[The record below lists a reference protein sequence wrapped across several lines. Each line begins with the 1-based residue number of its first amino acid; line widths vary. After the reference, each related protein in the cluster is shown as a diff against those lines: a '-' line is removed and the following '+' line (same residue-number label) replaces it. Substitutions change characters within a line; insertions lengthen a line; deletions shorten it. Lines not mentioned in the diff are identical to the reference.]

1 MKYNGPK
8 VRLSRRLGVPLTN
21 KAAKV
26 MEKKPYPPGQHGP
39 AKQFKRGRQSAY
51 ERQLLEKQRLRAQYN
66 IHERQMRNYYKKAV
80 AKAGNTV
87 DNLVGLLESR
97 LDAMVFRG
105 GLAPTI
111 FAARQIVSHR
121 HVEVNGKRVNIASY
135 IVSPGDVIS
144 VRQKSMR
151 MNMFLEAAES
161 AYYPPDYISLNKEQL
176 TFSLQYIPKRHEVPV
191 ICEVPQVIE
200 YYSR

>member
-21 KAAKV
+21 KAARV

-39 AKQFKRGRQSAY
+39 AKQFRRGRQSAY

-111 FAARQIVSHR
+111 FAARQVVSHG
-121 HVEVNGKRVNIASY
+121 HITVNGKRVNIASY
-135 IVSPGDVIS
+135 IVSPGDIVA
-144 VRQKSMR
+144 VRQKSAR

-161 AYYPPDYISLNKEQL
+161 AYYPPDYISANKEQL
-176 TFSLQYIPKRHEVPV
+176 TFTLSYVPKRHEVPV
-191 ICEVPQVIE
+191 VCEVPQVIE